1 MEEKKSNLKLI
12 GLIINL
18 VIDAIF
24 LAFVIIIAA
33 RKSIFKPNSLLFNL
47 YEEDFAKQTDV
58 RIIKTIV
65 IIAACVVSSEVGKW
79 VAKLGT
85 VVKNNTAKTTLLLVG
100 NVAKYLAFILILLLS
115 LAAWGVDTAAIVTGA
130 GVLTLVISLGCQ
142 QMVSDI
148 VAGIFMLFE
157 GDIKVGD
164 VVVVNGWRGTV
175 QQIGLRRTRIEDA
188 AGNINIV
195 NNASISNI
203 INNTQDLSVAICDV
217 GIEYNESIER
227 VEKVLSEAF
236 PKMKEELPAIVKGPY
251 YKGVAELGA
260 SAVVIRIIAQVKE
273 EDLYQTQRDMNRA
286 IKILFDKNNINIPF
300 SQVVVNYRDEE
311 EAQKVTLSDK
321 AKAKKFVEK
330 QNKESKEFDDV
341 DVK

>member
-1 MEEKKSNLKLI
+1 MEEKKRNLKLM

-24 LAFVIIIAA
+24 LAFVIIIAC
-33 RKSIFKPNSLLFNL
+33 RKYIFKPDSLLFGL
-47 YEEDFAKQTDV
+47 YEEGFAKQTDV
-58 RIIKTIV
+58 RILKTIV
-65 IIAACVVSSEVGKW
+65 IISACVVSSEVGKW

-311 EAQKVTLSDK
+311 ETQKVSVSDK

>member
-1 MEEKKSNLKLI
+1 MKKSKNNGKNAKKINVAALVTRIIFTLI
-12 GLIINL
+12 FVGFIA
-18 VIDAIF
+18 VIF
-24 LAFVIIIAA
+24 LRNKIFPGDSIIY
-33 RKSIFKPNSLLFNL
+33 NL

-85 VVKNNTAKTTLLLVG
+85 IVKNNTAKTTLLLVG

-203 INNTQDLSVAICDV
+203 INNTQ
-217 GIEYNESIER
+217 
-227 VEKVLSEAF
+227 
-236 PKMKEELPAIVKGPY
+236 
-251 YKGVAELGA
+251 
-260 SAVVIRIIAQVKE
+260 
-273 EDLYQTQRDMNRA
+273 YQRHR
-286 IKILFDKNNINIPF
+286 
-300 SQVVVNYRDEE
+300 
-311 EAQKVTLSDK
+311 
-321 AKAKKFVEK
+321 
-330 QNKESKEFDDV
+330 
-341 DVK
+341 

>member
-1 MEEKKSNLKLI
+1 MNEKKSNLKLA

-24 LAFVIIIAA
+24 LAFIIIIAL
-33 RKSIFKPNSLLFNL
+33 RKEIFKPDSLLFNL
-47 YEEDFAKQTDV
+47 YEDDFAKQTDV
-58 RIIKTIV
+58 RIVKTIV
-65 IIAACVVSSEVGKW
+65 IVAACVVSSEVGKW
-79 VAKLGT
+79 IAKLGT
-85 VVKNNTAKTTLLLVG
+85 KVNNNTAKTTLLLVG
-100 NVAKYLAFILILLLS
+100 NIAKYLAFILILLLA

-175 QQIGLRRTRIEDA
+175 QQIGLRRTRIQDA
-188 AGNINIV
+188 AGNINII

-217 GIEYNESIER
+217 GIEYSESIER

-260 SAVVIRIIAQVKE
+260 SSVVIRIIAQVKE

-300 SQVVVNYRDEE
+300 SQVVVNYRDEAE
-311 EAQKVTLSDK
+311 GEKVTVSDK

>member
-1 MEEKKSNLKLI
+1 MEEKKSNLKLM

-24 LAFVIIIAA
+24 LAFVIIIAC
-33 RKSIFKPNSLLFNL
+33 RKFVFKPDSLLYNL

-58 RIIKTIV
+58 RILKTVV
-65 IIAACVVSSEVGKW
+65 IIAACAVSSEVGKW

-85 VVKNNTAKTTLLLVG
+85 VVKNNTVKTTLLLVG

-115 LAAWGVDTAAIVTGA
+115 LSAWGVDTAAIVTGA

-175 QQIGLRRTRIEDA
+175 QQIGLRRTRIQDA

-260 SAVVIRIIAQVKE
+260 SSVVIRIIAQVKE
-273 EDLYQTQRDMNRA
+273 EDLYQTQRDMNRF